1 MAPCIAGP
9 HQAHLP
15 LDEQVPVI
23 DNVLHRHSVMCRF
36 ACRSHIAT
44 AVAEGPCA
52 PHRYARIGAIV
63 MLLHDPSD
71 IFLEAA
77 KLASYAGADTP
88 STLLFTALL
97 LTWCSLRLGLLP
109 FWVIRS
115 ALCGP
120 QPCSVTSRGLWPDL
134 EL

>member
-1 MAPCIAGP
+1 
-9 HQAHLP
+9 
-15 LDEQVPVI
+15 
-23 DNVLHRHSVMCRF
+23 
-36 ACRSHIAT
+36 
-44 AVAEGPCA
+44 
-52 PHRYARIGAIV
+52 

-77 KLASYAGADTP
+77 KLASYAGAEAP
-88 STLLFTALL
+88 STLLFAALL

-120 QPCSVTSRGLWPDL
+120 WLSMLTWGAPGQGWWPPRMCS
-134 EL
+134 

>member
-1 MAPCIAGP
+1 MQVFWANAVVE
-9 HQAHLP
+9 AFAALP
-15 LDEQVPVI
+15 
-23 DNVLHRHSVMCRF
+23 
-36 ACRSHIAT
+36 
-44 AVAEGPCA
+44 
-52 PHRYARIGAIV
+52 RYARIGSIV

-77 KLASYAGADTP
+77 KLASYAGAEAP

-120 QPCSVTSRGLWPDL
+120 QPCSVTHGVPGQTYRVDGVVFPKWACCPSGSSAARRARPSRAQ
-134 EL
+134 